1 MCKRSLTKW
10 VWIMVSRLVGVPNDA
25 STFSCGHSL
34 LQDLHLW
41 QEWGWEDL
49 SGCTSGRHE
58 CSQHALWNKRWVPD
72 QHWQGRFGVQLKK
85 WGQNLFL
92 RYWDNDGVL
101 AGETE
106 RRWESSFLLF
116 AAVGL
121 WRKCTAQI
129 WPFPPGRLILPAQ
142 KNNQKIHSFFC
153 LPVLS
158 GTGGRCS
165 SPFLLHW
172 QDVIWRSVEPDHAVD
187 RDVSCQSGGWH
198 QVSLWIISSVL
209 MLNNLRKKSETLP

>member
-1 MCKRSLTKW
+1 
-10 VWIMVSRLVGVPNDA
+10 MVSRPVGVPNDA
-25 STFSCGHSL
+25 STFSCGHSS

-41 QEWGWEDL
+41 QERGWEDL

-58 CSQHALWNKRWVPD
+58 CSQHALWNERWVPD
-72 QHWQGRFGVQLKK
+72 QHWQGRSGVPFKK

-129 WPFPPGRLILPAQ
+129 WPFPSGGLIFPAQ
-142 KNNQKIHSFFC
+142 KNNQNIQVLLVFILHSFVF
-153 LPVLS
+153 
-158 GTGGRCS
+158 
-165 SPFLLHW
+165 
-172 QDVIWRSVEPDHAVD
+172 Q
-187 RDVSCQSGGWH
+187 SCQE
-198 QVSLWIISSVL
+198 QVDAVLLLFSFTDKTSFDDLSNQITRWTGTSLVKVVVGTKYPHEL
-209 MLNNLRKKSETLP
+209 FHRY